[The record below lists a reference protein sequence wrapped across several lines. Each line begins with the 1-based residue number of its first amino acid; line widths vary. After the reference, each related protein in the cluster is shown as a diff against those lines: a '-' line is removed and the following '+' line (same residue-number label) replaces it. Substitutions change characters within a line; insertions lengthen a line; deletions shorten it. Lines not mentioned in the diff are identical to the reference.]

1 MLPFA
6 LRRPWLLLR
15 DLWVDRDDPDL
26 EKLRA
31 THSPERFLWAIL
43 PHAARTF
50 SACIM
55 MLPARMARAAA
66 VGYLYC
72 RILDTYEDL
81 APSEAEGRRLLQ
93 VFAKRFG
100 REPGEVASAPALE
113 GAAPIDHRDRA
124 HLLLVEC
131 CDRVDAIYRTLPEAS
146 QRAVLR
152 LVRDMAGGM
161 IWARRIF
168 EEQQGCLRSEQQLDH
183 YCHAV
188 LGNPVA
194 FAQQLILGREL
205 SDDERANAMRVGEF
219 VQLANVTR
227 DIEKDL
233 ARSIAYDSGL
243 APYLGHALPRDPL
256 ADGERDRAPRK
267 AVLAARSRMFELAL
281 ERAPA
286 YTKMLCQLR
295 YRRLSLTR
303 ASAMLMFEFCDRYY
317 RSCARRLGRSDWP
330 GPRTSFRTL
339 MSAFPSFLSQK
350 RALRRAEAIEAH
362 LLAAR
367 SESESAGA
375 ES

>member
-15 DLWVDRDDPDL
+15 DLWVDRDEPDL

-50 SACIM
+50 SACIA

-81 APSEAEGRRLLQ
+81 APSEAEGRRLLLA
-93 VFAKRFG
+93 FAKRFG
-100 REPGEVASAPALE
+100 REPGELGPAPALE

-146 QRAVLR
+146 QWAVLH

-161 IWARRIF
+161 IWARRVF
-168 EEQQGCLRSEQQLDH
+168 EAQSGCLNSEAQLDH

-194 FAQQLILGREL
+194 FAQRLILGREL
-205 SDDERANAMRVGEF
+205 TTDERANAMRVGEF

-227 DIEKDL
+227 DVEKDL
-233 ARSIAYDSGL
+233 ARSVAYDPSL
-243 APYLGHALPRDPL
+243 APHLGHTLPRDPL
-256 ADGERDRAPRK
+256 ADSESDAPARD
-267 AVLAARSRMFELAL
+267 AVRAARSRMFGLAL
-281 ERAPA
+281 ERSPA
-286 YTKMLCQLR
+286 YTEMLRRLR
-295 YRRLSLTR
+295 FRRLSLTR

-317 RSCARRLGRSDWP
+317 RSCARRLGRPDWP

-350 RALRRAEAIEAH
+350 RTLRRAEAIEAH

-367 SESESAGA
+367 PDANQY
-375 ES
+375 

>member
-15 DLWVDRDDPDL
+15 DLWVDRDEPDL
-26 EKLRA
+26 DKLRETRA
-31 THSPERFLWAIL
+31 PERFLWAIL

-50 SACIM
+50 SACIA
-55 MLPARMARAAA
+55 MLPAPMARAAA

-81 APSEAEGRRLLQ
+81 APDEAEGRRLLLA
-93 VFAKRFG
+93 FARRFG
-100 REPGEVASAPALE
+100 REPGPLEAAPPLE
-113 GAAPIDHRDRA
+113 GAQPIDHRDRA

-131 CDRVDAIYRTLPEAS
+131 CDRVDAVYRTLPEAS
-146 QRAVLR
+146 RWAVLH

-161 IWARRIF
+161 IWARRVF
-168 EEQQGCLRSEQQLDH
+168 EAQSGCLQSQAQLEH

-194 FAQQLILGREL
+194 FAQRLILGREL
-205 SDDERANAMRVGEF
+205 SETERANAMRVGEF

-227 DIEKDL
+227 DVEKDL
-233 ARSIAYDSGL
+233 ARSIAYDPGL
-243 APYLGHALPRDPL
+243 APHLGHALPREPL
-256 ADGERDRAPRK
+256 GDTADDRTARE
-267 AVLAARSRMFELAL
+267 AVHAARSRMFDLAL

-286 YTKMLCQLR
+286 YTEMLRQSR

-303 ASAMLMFEFCDRYY
+303 ASAMLMLEFCDRYY
-317 RSCARRLGRSDWP
+317 RSCARRLGRPDWP

-339 MSAFPSFLSQK
+339 MSAFPAFLSQK
-350 RALRRAEAIEAH
+350 RTLRRAEAIEAH
-362 LLAAR
+362 LLAAVDHGR
-367 SESESAGA
+367 EE
-375 ES
+375 